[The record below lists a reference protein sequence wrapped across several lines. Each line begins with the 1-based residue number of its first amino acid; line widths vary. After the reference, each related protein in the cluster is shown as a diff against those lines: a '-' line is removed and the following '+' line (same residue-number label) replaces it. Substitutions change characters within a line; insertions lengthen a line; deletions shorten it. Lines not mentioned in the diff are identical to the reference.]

1 MDFLFFGYFSF
12 FVPTQRK
19 KSDKRVQNKQR
30 IYLTHLQRVAN
41 EIKNIGLY
49 DLVLQD
55 VQKIAGKTKLEEQ
68 EILEIM
74 AKEPQI
80 LEDYKQINIEYNLSN
95 IHLRDIELDKLDDS
109 CKKEAKEINKNLN
122 LLREIEKYTLDF
134 EQSSTLVI
142 IFSIEF
148 FVLFSVQY
156 FIVLLDL
163 KEWQI
168 LIYSIFASSI
178 AVAWWYAKKEQKK
191 YALNSEIFY
200 KKYDETLEMIA
211 KLEEKG
217 CIKKSDLI
225 IEECEEHV

>member
-1 MDFLFFGYFSF
+1 M
-12 FVPTQRK
+12 
-19 KSDKRVQNKQR
+19 
-30 IYLTHLQRVAN
+30 IHLPRVAN

-55 VQKIAGKTKLEEQ
+55 VQKIAGKSKVDED
-68 EILEIM
+68 EILEIIN
-74 AKEPQI
+74 EHPQI
-80 LEDYKQINIEYNLSN
+80 LEEYKQINVEYNLSN
-95 IHLRDIELDKLDDS
+95 IHLRDIELSNIDES
-109 CKKEAKEINKNLN
+109 CKKEVKEINKNLAH
-122 LLREIEKYTLDF
+122 LREIEPYTLDF

-178 AVAWWYAKKEQKK
+178 AIAYWYAKKEQKK
-191 YALNSEIFY
+191 YEVNSKIFEE
-200 KKYDETLEMIA
+200 KYIETIKIIA
-211 KLEEKG
+211 KLEEQG
-217 CIKKSDLI
+217 CIKKFDLI
-225 IEECEEHV
+225 ITECEEHV

>member
-1 MDFLFFGYFSF
+1 M
-12 FVPTQRK
+12 
-19 KSDKRVQNKQR
+19 
-30 IYLTHLQRVAN
+30 THIERVAE
-41 EIKNIGLY
+41 EIRTIGLY

-55 VQKIAGKTKLEEQ
+55 VQKIAKKTRVTKD
-68 EILEIM
+68 EILEIIK
-74 AKEPQI
+74 KEPQI

-95 IHLRDIELDKLDDS
+95 IHLRDIELDGLNEA
-109 CKKEAKEINKNLN
+109 CKKEAKEINSNLAH
-122 LLREIEKYTLDF
+122 LREIEKYTLDF

-168 LIYSIFASSI
+168 LIYSIFATSI

-191 YALNSEIFY
+191 YEVNSKIFY
-200 KKYDETLEMIA
+200 EKYDKTLELIA
-211 KLEEKG
+211 IAEERG

>member
-1 MDFLFFGYFSF
+1 M
-12 FVPTQRK
+12 
-19 KSDKRVQNKQR
+19 
-30 IYLTHLQRVAN
+30 IHLQRVAN

-55 VQKIAGKTKLEEQ
+55 VQKIAGTNRVTEDQ
-68 EILEIM
+68 ILEIM

-80 LEDYKQINIEYNLSN
+80 LEDYEQINIEYNLSN
-95 IHLRDIELDKLDDS
+95 IHIRDIDLSKIDEN
-109 CKKEAKEINKNLN
+109 CKEDAKEINNNLA
-122 LLREIEKYTLDF
+122 LLRELEPYTLDF

-178 AVAWWYAKKEQKK
+178 AIAYWYAKREQKK
-191 YALNSEIFY
+191 YAVNSKIFEE
-200 KKYDETLEMIA
+200 KYAQTLKMIDELEA
-211 KLEEKG
+211 KG

-225 IEECEEHV
+225 IATCEEHV